1 MGDENEL
8 QAISN
13 YDITFKEDTEKLA
26 KLTSEFVLNF
36 YPAYMHSNTDV
47 QEMPKE
53 KSLDILKSYHFYRIV
68 ECSIYDVDDKFEY
81 FSSKL
86 QKLFITAYAIQKPV
100 CYGIVSNNDKTSL
113 VIGVDPQNGNNEIQ
127 TVIEGLLPGI
137 KLEKYEEGFTNNKD
151 KQTGIEKTR
160 YVGCLSGVP
169 SLKIDGEL
177 QNKDLSSL
185 MRSLNGMS
193 YTIMILCKP
202 ISRNKVQEKIN
213 QAISV
218 QDQCFA
224 ISKRTLGF
232 QEGAS
237 NSTQSTITHTDSNS
251 EGTTKQKG
259 VSMSGAL
266 PLAAAGAAI
275 GSVVPGIGTTIGAV
289 GGGMIGL
296 LVGKN
301 ITLNASNSKT
311 KTHTVSD
318 GYSNAVTETI
328 NSGKS
333 ITADIQN
340 GFAIELMNMA
350 EKQTERYKIGRNIGL
365 WDMLVTY
372 STDSVLASKVIEGS
386 LYSELATGISEVLP
400 PVVFSYSSDE
410 NSNDNEHLH
419 ADHLMIPKGFFDEE
433 SESAVGSLVTSEE
446 LCGICTI
453 PSENTVGFE
462 IKESRD
468 YPLSYYQNSL
478 ESTIGYVCEY
488 DRVLKNIPFG
498 LSENDL
504 NKHTFVCGITGSGK
518 TNTVKKI
525 LEASDKS
532 FLVIEPAKK
541 EYRNIKKDGLQV
553 YTLGRAEI
561 NCLRINPFYILP
573 GVSPQQHID
582 LLKDL
587 FSASFALYGPMPYI
601 LEKCLHNIY
610 MKKGWNLTLGFHPQL
625 VSGLSTD
632 QIFNA
637 DNFSKAYANN
647 SHKYVFPTMQD
658 LKDEVDYYI
667 ENELT
672 YEGEV
677 KGNIRGAIKS
687 RIDSLCVGS
696 KGYMFNTSENINLK
710 NLLNV
715 PSVIELEGL
724 SDDADK
730 AFSLGLL
737 IININEYRQ
746 VDKET
751 ERGNGLRHLLV
762 IEEAHRL
769 LKNVSTENSSEDL
782 GNPKGKAVEHFTN
795 MLAEMRSYGQGVIV
809 AEQIPSKLAPDVIKN
824 SSNKIIHR
832 IVAKDDQEIIANTIG
847 VKAEDAMDLGNNKTG
862 YALCH
867 KEGMTQPVN
876 VKIDSVS
883 SNNIEDVKLFNN
895 ELKRKMDDINI
906 SIIKTGLYEKVSIY
920 AVKTLLSLMYETDSN
935 TVFRGISIAVDKIR
949 QELKMKAIILVP
961 GNESDPD
968 ICIKM
973 CLYDKVMSL
982 MTVGVFSTKNIVPE
996 SLANALRNNI
1006 LVSDDNK
1013 LNTLKEEL
1021 KRFYKKETKSK
1032 AVEVVGALLSNE
1044 YVNGV
1049 EITKAIQDYLLLP
1062 NVKFNSDVKE
1072 WYRKERA

>member
-1 MGDENEL
+1 M
-8 QAISN
+8 
-13 YDITFKEDTEKLA
+13 
-26 KLTSEFVLNF
+26 
-36 YPAYMHSNTDV
+36 
-47 QEMPKE
+47 
-53 KSLDILKSYHFYRIV
+53 
-68 ECSIYDVDDKFEY
+68 
-81 FSSKL
+81 
-86 QKLFITAYAIQKPV
+86 
-100 CYGIVSNNDKTSL
+100 
-113 VIGVDPQNGNNEIQ
+113 
-127 TVIEGLLPGI
+127 
-137 KLEKYEEGFTNNKD
+137 
-151 KQTGIEKTR
+151 
-160 YVGCLSGVP
+160 
-169 SLKIDGEL
+169 
-177 QNKDLSSL
+177 
-185 MRSLNGMS
+185 
-193 YTIMILCKP
+193 
-202 ISRNKVQEKIN
+202 
-213 QAISV
+213 
-218 QDQCFA
+218 
-224 ISKRTLGF
+224 
-232 QEGAS
+232 
-237 NSTQSTITHTDSNS
+237 
-251 EGTTKQKG
+251 
-259 VSMSGAL
+259 
-266 PLAAAGAAI
+266 
-275 GSVVPGIGTTIGAV
+275 
-289 GGGMIGL
+289 
-296 LVGKN
+296 
-301 ITLNASNSKT
+301 
-311 KTHTVSD
+311 
-318 GYSNAVTETI
+318 
-328 NSGKS
+328 
-333 ITADIQN
+333 
-340 GFAIELMNMA
+340 
-350 EKQTERYKIGRNIGL
+350 
-365 WDMLVTY
+365 
-372 STDSVLASKVIEGS
+372 
-386 LYSELATGISEVLP
+386 
-400 PVVFSYSSDE
+400 
-410 NSNDNEHLH
+410 
-419 ADHLMIPKGFFDEE
+419 
-433 SESAVGSLVTSEE
+433 
-446 LCGICTI
+446 
-453 PSENTVGFE
+453 
-462 IKESRD
+462 
-468 YPLSYYQNSL
+468 
-478 ESTIGYVCEY
+478 
-488 DRVLKNIPFG
+488 
-498 LSENDL
+498 
-504 NKHTFVCGITGSGK
+504 
-518 TNTVKKI
+518 
-525 LEASDKS
+525 
-532 FLVIEPAKK
+532 
-541 EYRNIKKDGLQV
+541 QV
-553 YTLGRAEI
+553 YTLGRPEI

-751 ERGNGLRHLLV
+751 ERGNGLRHILV

-809 AEQIPSKLAPDVIKN
+809 AEQIPCKLAPDVIKN

-1021 KRFYKKETKSK
+1021 KIFYKKETKSK